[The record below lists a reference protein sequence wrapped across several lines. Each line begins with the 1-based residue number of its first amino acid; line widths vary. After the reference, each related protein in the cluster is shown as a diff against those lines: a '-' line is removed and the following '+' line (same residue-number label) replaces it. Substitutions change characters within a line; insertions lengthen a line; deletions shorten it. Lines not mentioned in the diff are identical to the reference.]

1 MNVNNFIDKTIKM
14 FEKKKFSD
22 LINFLYENINF
33 IINNFSKILPNINN
47 FKYDLLLNSSNNLK
61 KINMSNNDSFNLC
74 SHFQIIILKLVT
86 IMNSDIYYEKNE
98 INLKN
103 NNIKY
108 ELLVSNEEDKVKLFI
123 LYLLMFH
130 IESTLRVKI
139 FDTEL
144 NDNKPFVGID
154 YEFNNRIIALM
165 QLNFERL
172 SSDKKETT
180 SHIFIVNP
188 GEFSQQN
195 KEYLIKFLMTNNS
208 IYKILHGCDSLD
220 LPFMYDILFEN
231 NKEYISDFTKNV
243 YDTRFFCEYYKL
255 TINEDKKC
263 SIYDALLFFE
273 VINKNKYDEL
283 NKIHDYMGP
292 VQDVS
297 WNINKM
303 SSFHVKY
310 ALYDVLFLK
319 FFLLNLFKIPYKNTN
334 NYFKSYSL
342 LAPITRFIFLEKKEV
357 STILIKSKLKIDPIH
372 NYHIKL
378 NGNNYTLISIYND
391 IIKDLFIKDWD
402 LSINNI
408 LMVNYFRTGLS
419 ILFKNIIY
427 FVIKN
432 KHKVF
437 QKKNIIF
444 NDEFD
449 LNHIYDELSKHKI
462 FNLFIIFLNS
472 FKKTCEINI
481 NTLF

>member
-1 MNVNNFIDKTIKM
+1 MNVNKFIDKTIKI
-14 FEKKKFSD
+14 FEKKNFSE

-33 IINNFSKILPNINN
+33 ILNNFSNIIPNINN
-47 FKYDLLLNSSNNLK
+47 FKYELLNSSNNEFK
-61 KINMSNNDSFNLC
+61 KNSSNNESFSLC
-74 SHFQIIILKLVT
+74 VFFQIIVLKLVNL
-86 IMNSDIYYEKNE
+86 MKSDTYYEKNE
-98 INLKN
+98 INLKTSD
-103 NNIKY
+103 IKY
-108 ELLVSNEEDKVKLFI
+108 EIIISNEEIEVKLFI

-130 IESTLRVKI
+130 IESTTRSKI
-139 FDTEL
+139 FDMDI
-144 NDNKPFVGID
+144 NDNKTFVGID

-172 SSDKKETT
+172 SSDSKETT

-188 GEFSQQN
+188 GDFNQLN
-195 KEYLIKFLMTNNS
+195 KEYLIKFLMTNQS

-231 NKEYISDFTKNV
+231 NKDYIYDFTKNV

-263 SIYDALLFFE
+263 SIYDALLYFE
-273 VINKNKYDEL
+273 VINKDKFEDL
-283 NKIHDYMGP
+283 NKVHDYMGP
-292 VQDVS
+292 VQDIS

-319 FFLLNLFKIPYKNTN
+319 FFLLNLFKLSYKNTK

-357 STILIKSKLKIDPIH
+357 SKVLIESKSKIDPIH

-378 NGNNYTLISIYND
+378 NGSNHTLISIYNE
-391 IIKDLFIKDWD
+391 IIKDLFIKDWGM
-402 LSINNI
+402 LSNNI

-427 FVIKN
+427 FIIKN
-432 KHKVF
+432 KYKIL

-444 NDEFD
+444 NDD
-449 LNHIYDELSKHKI
+449 YNLDHIYNELEKHKI
-462 FNLFIIFLNS
+462 FNLLVIFLKS
-472 FKKTCEINI
+472 FQ
-481 NTLF
+481 NTTETKLDSLF